1 MSHTIEDFRDFFKP
15 DKEMCPFSVNN
26 AIKQSVALIDAN
38 FKAQSIGLEVDSSSD
53 PVING
58 YANEFS
64 QAILNILVNA
74 RDVIQER
81 SVANGLVRIQSRM
94 EDGNAVVIVSDNGG
108 GIPEDIMEKI
118 FDPYFTTKGPDKGT
132 GIGLYMAKTI
142 IERNMGGRL
151 TASNDHS
158 GAMFRIEVKYGDN

>member
-1 MSHTIEDFRDFFKP
+1 MRP
-15 DKEMCPFSVNN
+15 RFSINTAV
-26 AIKQSVALIDAN
+26 KQSVALIDAN
-38 FKAQSIGLEVDSSSD
+38 FKSQFINLEVDTSVD
-53 PVING
+53 TIING

-74 RDVIQER
+74 RDVLQER
-81 SVANGLVRIQSRM
+81 SVANGQVRIQSGKK
-94 EDGNAVVIVSDNGG
+94 DGNAVVVISDNGG
-108 GIPEDIMEKI
+108 GIPDEIMEKI

-151 TASNDHS
+151 IASNS
-158 GAMFRIEVKYGDN
+158 QGGAMFRIEVKYGDN